1 MICGTT
7 LPVLDKRWLA
17 ARLGV
22 PDSASQTR
30 ASLSRNVRLLVMYK
44 SQQIDMQEDAASPP
58 DLVRL
63 SYKLLLLAR

>member
-22 PDSASQTR
+22 PDSAPQTR
-30 ASLSRNVRLLVMYK
+30 ASLSANVRLVMYK